1 MSKKNDKVVDI
12 AAYAR
17 LREIENRLDDMA
29 AANRTGSG
37 DGGGIE
43 QRLSRLESFIFEI
56 GNRISKIEGAV
67 EQLASRMNG
76 ADGRFAAIEAR
87 LNTLDNKLWILIV
100 GIVMIFFKDPIL
112 AQVKDWLN

>member
-43 QRLSRLESFIFEI
+43 QVGGVDPLDREPVALVGDFE
-56 GNRISKIEGAV
+56 RQIELGAV
-67 EQLASRMNG
+67 ARRGHRAGLR
-76 ADGRFAAIEAR
+76 GRGQGR
-87 LNTLDNKLWILIV
+87 R
-100 GIVMIFFKDPIL
+100 GR
-112 AQVKDWLN
+112 